1 MSEKPEII
9 DGKKLKG
16 AQIAAEL
23 LPILSAWGIT
33 RDEARRAAAA
43 LATTLAG
50 MTDEEYDAVRSGM
63 RIKAGL
69 PSNHGAANEN
79 APDAT

>member
-16 AQIAAEL
+16 AQVAAEL

-33 RDEARRAAAA
+33 RDEARRAASA

-50 MTDEEYDAVRSGM
+50 MTDSEYEMVRQGM

-69 PSNHGAANEN
+69 PSNAGAANEKT
-79 APDAT
+79 PDPT